1 MKHPLVAFSVKHKQ
15 PVKLDKAVSA
25 TMEKEG
31 YSMRPGRVVASVQG
45 EGKPAGES
53 KPADESKPAG
63 ESTAAEVE
71 AKFTSHHCGEAYSE
85 DGEIRE

>member
-25 TMEKEG
+25 TMEMEG

-45 EGKPAGES
+45 EA
-53 KPADESKPAG
+53 KPAG

-71 AKFTSHHCGEAYSE
+71 AKIH
-85 DGEIRE
+85 